1 MNPVLGHVA
10 EQQIAAVS
18 DPYRAFGPGEARGER
33 LQPGVR
39 CDQAVQRRIVTDHAG
54 GGGGRAGRGA
64 TGADEASR
72 EASSENETTREGQ
85 GETPGQGEGL
95 VWFQGETARRVDFM
109 IIGLVSI

>member
-1 MNPVLGHVA
+1 
-10 EQQIAAVS
+10 
-18 DPYRAFGPGEARGER
+18 
-33 LQPGVR
+33 
-39 CDQAVQRRIVTDHAG
+39 G
-54 GGGGRAGRGA
+54 GGAGRGA

-95 VWFQGETARRVDFM
+95 VWFQGETARRAGFM